1 MFTFLIIYYFRSAGN
16 TVYNPK
22 WYWFYQSLIKIQR
35 KIVTILQSENTQ
47 LPLTTRCWLVW
58 SKSAHRDIDL
68 MCKRINIR
76 WVKKSRKQLEV
87 INMFFKHCHIMQGNI
102 NVVLLDRDLVEGIRR
117 FTPYTFWTT
126 PYTPVSISYI
136 LWWIPSD
143 NSVSSVCL
151 FFCDYITAAGKRYLH
166 SSVEED
172 RSHEKVH
179 LLYSDVQV
187 VRRFI
192 SLLYNKHQF
201 QGILFV
207 HSPKHNTSTTCF
219 CTIFGT

>member
-1 MFTFLIIYYFRSAGN
+1 MVLILSVLDKNPEKDCDDFAIREHSAPFD
-16 TVYNPK
+16 YEM
-22 WYWFYQSLIKIQR
+22 LI
-35 KIVTILQSENTQ
+35 
-47 LPLTTRCWLVW
+47 VW

-143 NSVSSVCL
+143 NSVSSV
-151 FFCDYITAAGKRYLH
+151 FFFFSTT
-166 SSVEED
+166 
-172 RSHEKVH
+172 
-179 LLYSDVQV
+179 
-187 VRRFI
+187 
-192 SLLYNKHQF
+192 SLLLESVIS
-201 QGILFV
+201 ILQWR
-207 HSPKHNTSTTCF
+207 KTEAMKKYTC
-219 CTIFGT
+219 CTVMFK